1 MRNKNAV
8 NDLINIVFK
17 FGKIQRKHVKYI
29 LQYVGA
35 MAINNLSRVQDIID
49 DALETGKITQYKR
62 GKDTI
67 LVVVIGGL
75 NEAK

>member
-1 MRNKNAV
+1 MAHKNATKE
-8 NDLINIVFK
+8 LIKIVSK
-17 FGKIQRKHVKYI
+17 FGQIQRKHVKYI

-75 NEAK
+75 NGSA